1 MLGFMRDQD
10 TSPRPA
16 ADMVRAQWTQVE
28 RLERLPVRD
37 AQSLLAADLRQAH
50 RDATA
55 YLPELRPW
63 PKLPKNN
70 LQIYRSSANQIRVWR
85 VCRFLSSEDRILD
98 IGMGHGWL
106 PGTLSLAVQPQAYIG
121 VDVSD
126 SKFDSVREMAKV
138 NGIDASQ
145 WSLGIKDLYEL
156 DAEWVGHHNPSIV
169 LLLEVLEHL
178 PDPQQALTV
187 IANAISPS
195 TQLLFSIPMLGRV
208 EACWGH
214 VSLFDANR
222 VRQLCEN
229 AGLTVHWVEPVA
241 NTWQFLLVSRSSR
254 RPERVTRLAENP
266 PSGVP
271 APTRGDARLALPSN
285 DDPTFHR
292 VRLGPASLANSE
304 WTTPQAECQVTSNSS
319 GGVRLDAQNNGGPLT
334 AKQYAGLA
342 FPVDGLQ
349 VLRIELTV
357 SERARV
363 SRLIVEGR
371 DSRGHRTVRWD
382 LGRTRLRGL
391 STEGKT
397 YVLRPGVATAGFK
410 PVDASDPGATRVVEI
425 VAQLKRRS
433 NSSLVLRRAAYVR

>member
-1 MLGFMRDQD
+1 
-10 TSPRPA
+10 
-16 ADMVRAQWTQVE
+16 VE

-37 AQSLLAADLRQAH
+37 AQSLLAVDLRQAH

-70 LQIYRSSANQIRVWR
+70 LQVYRSSTNQIRVRR
-85 VCRFLSSEDRILD
+85 VCRFLSGEDRILD

-106 PGTLSLAVQPQAYIG
+106 PGILALAVQPQAYIG

-126 SKFDSVREMAKV
+126 SKFDSVREMAQV
-138 NGIDASQ
+138 NGIDTSR
-145 WSLGIKDLYEL
+145 WCLGVKDLYEL
-156 DAEWVGHHNPSIV
+156 DAEWVGQHNPSIV
-169 LLLEVLEHL
+169 FLLEVLEHL
-178 PDPQQALTV
+178 PDAQQALSV

-195 TQLLFSIPMLGRV
+195 TELLFSVPMLGRV

-254 RPERVTRLAENP
+254 RPARVARLAENP

-271 APTRGDARLALPSN
+271 APTRSDARLALPSN

-292 VRLGPASLANSE
+292 VRLGPDSLATSG
-304 WTTPQAECQVTSNSS
+304 WTTPRSERRVTRNSS
-319 GGVRLDAQNNGGPLT
+319 GGVRLDAVGKDGVLT
-334 AKQYAGLA
+334 TKQYAGLA
-342 FPVDGLQ
+342 FAVDGLQ
-349 VLRIELTV
+349 VLRIELAVPKRT
-357 SERARV
+357 RV
-363 SRLIVEGR
+363 ARLIVEGR
-371 DSRGHRTVRWD
+371 DGRGNRSVCWD
-382 LGRTRLRGL
+382 LGWLWLRRPL
-391 STEGKT
+391 ASSKT

-410 PVDASDPGATRVVEI
+410 PIDASDPGTTRVVEI
-425 VAQLKRRS
+425 VAQLRRGS
-433 NSSLVLRRAAYVR
+433 KASVVLRRAAYVR